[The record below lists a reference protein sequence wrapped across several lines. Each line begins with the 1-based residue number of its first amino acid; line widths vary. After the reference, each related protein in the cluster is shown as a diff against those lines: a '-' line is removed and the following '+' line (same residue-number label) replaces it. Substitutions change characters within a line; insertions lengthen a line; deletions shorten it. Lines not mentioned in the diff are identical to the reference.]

1 MPSLPSSRASALFRK
16 FTGKRA
22 ATILTSLC
30 DSNPKTFED
39 EILEFKSGVTKAE
52 DLDGIWSKN
61 LGAFANNEG
70 GVLIWGIQAQRDAKT
85 GIDAAHS
92 VSLVPNVDVLKQ
104 KLLEKYQFL
113 TDPVLGGTE
122 VISVPI
128 ATTKSEG
135 FVVCCIPEG
144 TRKPYR
150 SLRARQPYYIRIKD
164 DSVEI
169 PHTLLRQLF
178 SPRYDVRLAVTV
190 ANATAPQ
197 YLYLSGDLKGI
208 PPAKFRRDFHL
219 TVENTGD
226 ITAQDVYVLFD
237 AKDCGFIL
245 WTPRSNRVE
254 ADLRLVN
261 KTFSFCDVL
270 HPRMKSSTI
279 NVIAVSSADV
289 NEIPLQIKI
298 FVKDAMPHVFK
309 YTITKDGLIPSS
321 DS

>member
-1 MPSLPSSRASALFRK
+1 VSSLLFSRAFVLFQK
-16 FTGKRA
+16 FTGDGA
-22 ATILTSLC
+22 AKILKSLC
-30 DSNPKTFED
+30 DSTPQTFED
-39 EILEFKSGVTKAE
+39 EILEFKAGTVQAQ
-52 DLDGIWSKN
+52 DLDAIWSKN

-70 GVLIWGIQAQRDAKT
+70 GVLVWGVQAQRDVKT
-85 GIDAAHS
+85 GIDAAHA
-92 VSLVPNVDVLKQ
+92 VSLVPHVDVLKQ

-113 TDPVLGGTE
+113 TDPVLAGTE

-128 ATTKSEG
+128 AKAKSEG
-135 FVVCCIPEG
+135 FVVCFIPEG
-144 TRKPYR
+144 IQKPYR
-150 SLRARQPYYIRIKD
+150 SLRAKQPYYIRIKD

-197 YLYLSGDLKGI
+197 YLYLSGNLKGI
-208 PPAKFRRDFHL
+208 LPAKFRRDFHL

-270 HPRMKSSTI
+270 HPRMKSGTI

-289 NEIPLQIKI
+289 TEIPLQIKI

-309 YTITKDGLIPSS
+309 YTITKDGLIPVSE
-321 DS
+321 